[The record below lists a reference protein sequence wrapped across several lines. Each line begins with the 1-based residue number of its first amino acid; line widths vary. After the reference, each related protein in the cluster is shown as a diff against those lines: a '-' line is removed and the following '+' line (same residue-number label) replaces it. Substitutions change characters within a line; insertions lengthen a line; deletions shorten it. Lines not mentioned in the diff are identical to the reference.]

1 MKARHETCLKGC
13 YEKEESLY
21 LKYIVLMIS
30 NVYKTGIIWNIVLT
44 LSFKTNV
51 IDFIFSKNPDNSC
64 K

>member
-30 NVYKTGIIWNIVLT
+30 NVYKTGII
-44 LSFKTNV
+44 
-51 IDFIFSKNPDNSC
+51 
-64 K
+64 